1 MKTLLKNTIFLKTI
15 IYFLGLIVFFSYW
28 YILGNCNVFVG
39 VTVVKGSITLL
50 NKDLTGN
57 PIKNSITFLIVFLYI
72 GLFSYLAALNI
83 YIGLFINFFALF
95 ILTYNFVSNLN
106 QSIWIPFVL
115 GYLYLLVK
123 PVSYSELP
131 KRLIALGIGSFFII
145 ITQYILN
152 RNSSKTK
159 IRENLLLLVDAIS
172 DKINH
177 LIGCK
182 NLTNKKFNVL
192 DYIHNIVTAVYN
204 RRTSYFYID
213 EKDSILLNLSL
224 YIENLNYSI
233 KSIKSD
239 DINIESKKFLK
250 DLYILIGNLTDFI
263 GSKKSPSLL
272 INEINKFINIYK
284 ESFKN
289 NYTFFDIIENL
300 RLLKFSLNNLS
311 YYRLTDYKD
320 KLNPF
325 KRIKSS
331 LKLNFN
337 KNSLK
342 FTYAFK
348 LSFLLSISYFLVEF
362 FNIPQGKWITFTIFS
377 LVQPYIETSQKRF
390 SGRFKGT
397 IWGIVLFS
405 IIDILLPY
413 PIIKILIFIILYY
426 IFTISK
432 NFSVKML
439 CTTTVGI
446 GVFSMITSTPVKG
459 DFYRFIFMA
468 IGTFIS
474 YLGTKYI
481 FPYSLKDAI
490 KRLTKSYY
498 LLGIDM
504 IKDIL
509 NDTINKD
516 LAYKFDEKL
525 MVSKLYESKIILNN
539 SNINLNEINKFLYN
553 QRALNN
559 DIYFIFFS
567 MFNNEINKYDLL
579 TLRKDVRL
587 IINNPSISSNDKYSS
602 LDSIDITKDFES
614 IKDSEE
620 KLIYITIY
628 RIIKR
633 LKISKSLINDLDI
646 VFNKK

>member
-1 MKTLLKNTIFLKTI
+1 MKTLLKSTIFLKTI

-28 YILGNCNVFVG
+28 HIFGVCNACVG

-83 YIGLFINFFALF
+83 YIGLFINFFTLF

-106 QSIWIPFVL
+106 QSIWIPFVF

-123 PVSYSELP
+123 PVSYTELP

-152 RNSSKTK
+152 RNSSKDK
-159 IRENLLLLVDAIS
+159 IKKNLLLLVDAIS
-172 DKINH
+172 DKINY
-177 LIGCK
+177 LIDGK
-182 NLTNKKFNVL
+182 DLTNKKFNVL
-192 DYIHNIVTAVYN
+192 DYIHNIITAIYN

-213 EKDSILLNLSL
+213 EQDSILLNLSL

-233 KSIKSD
+233 RNIEPN

-250 DLYILIGNLTDFI
+250 DLYILIGNLTNFI
-263 GSKKSPSLL
+263 ESKKSSSLL
-272 INEINKFINIYK
+272 INEIDKFINVYK

-289 NYTFFDIIENL
+289 NYTFFNIIENL

-311 YYRLTDYKD
+311 YYNLTDYKD
-320 KLNPF
+320 RLNPF

-390 SGRFKGT
+390 GGRFKGT
-397 IWGIVLFS
+397 VLGIILFS

-413 PIIKILIFIILYY
+413 TTIKILIFIILYY

-432 NFSVKML
+432 DYTLKML

-446 GVFSMITSTPVKG
+446 GVFSMITSAPAKG

-468 IGTFIS
+468 IGTFIA

-481 FPYSLKDAI
+481 FPYSLKDAL

-509 NDTINKD
+509 NDNINID
-516 LAYKFDEKL
+516 LAYKFNEKL
-525 MVSKLYESKIILNN
+525 MISKLYESKIIINN
-539 SNINLNEINKFLYN
+539 STINLNEINKFLYN

-567 MFNNEINKYDLL
+567 IFNNEINKCDLL
-579 TLRKDVRL
+579 TLRNNVTL
-587 IINNPSISSNDKYSS
+587 IINDTSISSNDKYLS
-602 LDSIDITKDFES
+602 LDSIDTTKDFES

-633 LKISKSLINDLDI
+633 LKISNGLINDLNNI
-646 VFNKK
+646 FNKK

>member
-1 MKTLLKNTIFLKTI
+1 MKTLLKSTIFLKTI

-28 YILGNCNVFVG
+28 HIFGACNACVG
-39 VTVVKGSITLL
+39 VTVAKGSITLL

-83 YIGLFINFFALF
+83 YIGLFINFFTLF

-123 PVSYSELP
+123 PVSYTELP

-152 RNSSKTK
+152 RNSSKDK
-159 IRENLLLLVDAIS
+159 VKKNLLLLVDAIS
-172 DKINH
+172 DKINY
-177 LIGCK
+177 LIDGK
-182 NLTNKKFNVL
+182 DLTNKKFNVL
-192 DYIHNIVTAVYN
+192 DYIHNIITAIYD

-233 KSIKSD
+233 RNIEPN

-250 DLYILIGNLTDFI
+250 DLYILIGNLTNFI
-263 GSKKSPSLL
+263 ESKKSSSLL
-272 INEINKFINIYK
+272 ITEIDKFINVYK

-289 NYTFFDIIENL
+289 NYTFFNIIENL

-320 KLNPF
+320 RLNPF
-325 KRIKSS
+325 KRIQSS

-348 LSFLLSISYFLVEF
+348 LSFLLSISYFLVEL

-390 SGRFKGT
+390 GGRFKGT
-397 IWGIVLFS
+397 VLGIILFS

-413 PIIKILIFIILYY
+413 PTIKILIFIILYY

-432 NFSVKML
+432 DYTLKML

-446 GVFSMITSTPVKG
+446 GVFSMITSAPAKG

-468 IGTFIS
+468 IGTFIA

-481 FPYSLKDAI
+481 FPYSLKDAL

-509 NDTINKD
+509 NDNINKG
-516 LAYKFDEKL
+516 LAYKFNEKL
-525 MVSKLYESKIILNN
+525 MMSKLYESKIIINN
-539 SNINLNEINKFLYN
+539 STINLNEINKFLYN

-567 MFNNEINKYDLL
+567 IFNNEINKCDLL
-579 TLRKDVRL
+579 TLRNNIVL
-587 IINNPSISSNDKYSS
+587 ILNDTSISSNDKYLS
-602 LDSIDITKDFES
+602 LDSIDTTKDFES

-633 LKISKSLINDLDI
+633 LKISNGLINDLDNI
-646 VFNKK
+646 FNKK